1 MSAREVLDSWK
12 AISAYLGRDV
22 RTCRR
27 WEEHLG
33 LPVHRLN
40 GSPKARVRAY
50 KDEVDRWLEMK
61 LHEREIAH
69 PPADPGPASRF
80 LARLASRLGL
90 RLPATL
96 PLPSAPAFLRR
107 WPVFAALVLFSVIGV
122 LGWRSIN
129 NGRPRF
135 VPSET
140 PPAIA
145 VLPFVNG
152 TGEDGLNYL
161 RESVP
166 DHLIRDLQK
175 SSEQLTVFSF
185 DAVTDAVRK
194 LGLEPGA
201 PLTPED
207 LAAVAFRTGAE
218 WFLVSF
224 ISRSGSK
231 LRVDYELRDAASLSA
246 STGAALSAPLKTGY
260 VVGTEAEISA
270 IIDRVS
276 DGIRRAYNVPTPAGP
291 EALLACTVEA
301 TRFYETARAIE
312 RKYTLTTD
320 PADLAKIISLFNK
333 AREADPGCALAYLG
347 LGDAYQHKFVY
358 EGHPPDALKLMKD
371 NYRRAYEIAPDR
383 AETIVGVGWT
393 HFIEGDND
401 QAYAYFRKA
410 VATDP
415 SSLHV
420 LLETGAF
427 LRSIG
432 MLEQGADYFTKIV
445 RAGGTT
451 ADVYLLRAW
460 SYEHMGL
467 YESALADFDKMI
479 ELEPLDYR
487 TRCQRARVLILMK
500 RYDAAAA
507 ELAVAETLSPDGSS
521 AGLVRGLLAA
531 AKGDRKA
538 ALAALASETAGTRE
552 TRHSYFKSRIYAALG
567 MKDEAIRTIELGIA
581 KGFTDY
587 YDYFYFFPFINNT
600 RDYFYENLRGDPRFD
615 EILRSEE
622 RKYADKLEKYTGL

>member
-12 AISAYLGRDV
+12 EISAYLCRDV

-27 WEEHLG
+27 WEEQLG

-50 KDEVDRWLEMK
+50 KDEIDRWLEMK
-61 LHEREIAH
+61 LHEREIVK
-69 PPADPGPASRF
+69 
-80 LARLASRLGL
+80 
-90 RLPATL
+90 
-96 PLPSAPAFLRR
+96 SAPAFLRR
-107 WPVFAALVLFSVIGV
+107 WPVFAALVSLSVIAV
-122 LGWRSIN
+122 LGWRSISS
-129 NGRPRF
+129 GRPRF

-152 TGEDGLNYL
+152 TGEEGLNYL

-166 DHLIRDLQK
+166 DRLIRDLQK
-175 SSEQLTVFSF
+175 SSEKLRVFSF
-185 DAVTDAVRK
+185 DVVTDAVRK

-207 LAAVAFRTGAE
+207 LAAVSFRTGAE

-224 ISRSGSK
+224 ISRSGSR
-231 LRVDYELRDAASLSA
+231 LCVDYELCDAASLTA
-246 STGAALSAPLKTGY
+246 SSGASPSAPLKTGH
-260 VVGTEAEISA
+260 VVGTEAEIA
-270 IIDRVS
+270 VVVDRVS
-276 DGIRRAYNVPTPAGP
+276 DGVRRAFNVPTPAGP

-320 PADLAKIISLFNK
+320 PADLAKIISLFNQ

-358 EGHPPDALKLMKD
+358 EGHPPEALKLMND
-371 NYRRAYEIAPDR
+371 NYRRAYEMAPER

-393 HFIEGDND
+393 HFIEGDSD
-401 QAYAYFRKA
+401 QAYVYFKKA
-410 VATDP
+410 VEIDP
-415 SSLHV
+415 ASLHV

-432 MLEQGADYFTKIV
+432 MLEQGADYFTKVI

-451 ADVYLLRAW
+451 ADVYFLRAW

-487 TRCQRARVLILMK
+487 TRCLRARVLVLM
-500 RYDAAAA
+500 RRHDAAAA
-507 ELAVAETLSPDGSS
+507 ELAVAETLSPGGAH
-521 AGLVRGLLAA
+521 AGMVRGLLAA

-538 ALAALASETAGTRE
+538 ALAVLSAEPPGTRA
-552 TRHSYFKSRIYAALG
+552 TRNTYFRSRIYAAFG
-567 MKDEAIRTIELGIA
+567 MKDEAIGAIRLGIDR
-581 KGFTDY
+581 GFSDS
-587 YDYFYFFPFINNT
+587 YDYCYFFPFINNT
-600 RDYFYENLRGDPRFD
+600 RDYFYEKLRGDPRFD

-622 RKYADKLEKYTGL
+622 RKYADMLEKYTGL

>member
-12 AISAYLGRDV
+12 EISAYLCRDV

-27 WEEHLG
+27 WEEQLG

-61 LHEREIAH
+61 LHEREIVK
-69 PPADPGPASRF
+69 
-80 LARLASRLGL
+80 
-90 RLPATL
+90 
-96 PLPSAPAFLRR
+96 SAPAFLRR
-107 WPVFAALVLFSVIGV
+107 WPVFAALASLSVIGV

-152 TGEDGLNYL
+152 TGEEGLNYL

-166 DHLIRDLQK
+166 DRLIRGLQK
-175 SSEQLTVFSF
+175 SSEQLRVFSF
-185 DAVTDAVRK
+185 DAVTGAVRK

-207 LAAVAFRTGAE
+207 LAAIAFRTGAE
-218 WFLVSF
+218 WFL
-224 ISRSGSK
+224 ISYLSKSGSK
-231 LRVDYELRDAASLSA
+231 LRVDYELRDAASLTA
-246 STGAALSAPLKTGY
+246 SSGPSPPAALKTGH
-260 VVGTEAEISA
+260 VVGTEAEISV
-270 IIDRVS
+270 IVDRVS
-276 DGIRRAYNVPTPAGP
+276 DGVRRAYNVPTPAGP

-312 RKYTLTTD
+312 RKYVLTTD
-320 PADLAKIISLFNK
+320 PADLAKIISLFDK

-347 LGDAYQHKFVY
+347 LGDAYQLKFVY
-358 EGHPPDALKLMKD
+358 EGHAPEALKLMKD
-371 NYRRAYEIAPDR
+371 NYRRAYEIAPER
-383 AETIVGVGWT
+383 AETAVGVGWT
-393 HFIEGDND
+393 HFIDGDND
-401 QAYAYFRKA
+401 QAYAYFKKA
-410 VATDP
+410 LETDP

-432 MLEQGADYFTKIV
+432 MLEQGADYFTKVV

-451 ADVYLLRAW
+451 ADVYFLRAW

-507 ELAVAETLSPDGSS
+507 ELAVAETLEPGGRF
-521 AGLVRGLLAA
+521 AGFVRGLLAA

-538 ALAALASETAGTRE
+538 ALAVLASDPSGMSVTRN
-552 TRHSYFKSRIYAALG
+552 TYFKSRIFAALG

-581 KGFTDY
+581 KGFGDY

-600 RDYFYENLRGDPRFD
+600 RDYFYEKLRGDPRFD

-622 RKYADKLEKYTGL
+622 RKYTEKLEKYTGL